1 MVLREN
7 KITEDRIMKN
17 ISGEKLEL
25 VLEDVLGR
33 ITDLPISVAVLG
45 SEISININ
53 GVLYNF
59 VVDQRREVQL

>member
-1 MVLREN
+1 
-7 KITEDRIMKN
+7 MKN